1 MPRNSSQI
9 TIKLEAAD
17 CFVPRNDI
25 MKNTISILKLTL
37 LLIVLLAVIYPMIIW
52 GIAQAAPN
60 SGKGETI
67 SANGKVVGYQKIG
80 QKFDKSNYFWGRPS
94 AVDYNAAGSAGS
106 NKGPSNADYLAVV
119 QKRIDTL
126 LLVHP
131 YLQKSDI
138 PADMVTASGS
148 GLDPNISPE
157 GALIQVKRIAKE
169 RKLSEE
175 QVKRLVE
182 NKIYKPNLVGTSFVN
197 VLELNIE
204 LDKLK

>member
-1 MPRNSSQI
+1 MKNIFSI
-9 TIKLEAAD
+9 IKLT
-17 CFVPRNDI
+17 VL
-25 MKNTISILKLTL
+25 MV
-37 LLIVLLAVIYPMIIW
+37 VLLAVIYPLAIY
-52 GIAQAAPN
+52 GIAQLAPN

-67 SANGKVVGYQKIG
+67 SVNGKVVGYQKIG

-106 NKGPSNADYLAVV
+106 NKGPSNADYLALV

-131 YLQKSDI
+131 YLKKSDI

-157 GALIQVKRIAKE
+157 GALMQVKRVAKE
-169 RKLSEE
+169 RKLSEDK
-175 QVKRLVE
+175 VKKMVE
-182 NKIYKPNLVGTSFVN
+182 SKINKSSVVGTSIVN
-197 VLELNIE
+197 VLELNVALDE
-204 LDKLK
+204 LK